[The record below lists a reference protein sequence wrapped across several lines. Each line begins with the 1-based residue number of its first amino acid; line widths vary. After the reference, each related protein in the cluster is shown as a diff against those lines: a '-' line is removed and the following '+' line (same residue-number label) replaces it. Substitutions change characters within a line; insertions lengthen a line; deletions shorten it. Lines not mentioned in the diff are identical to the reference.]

1 MAITVT
7 ISGANGNVINLDSDV
22 TKRDESAVTQLQND
36 INNGIATGKAQA
48 FDIGTASGNPD
59 VPTGVTPVGII
70 TEAGMYQLPSAYDY
84 IVVADGTDAQSGSV
98 VLNNNGFNNNFVD
111 VLAGRKS
118 GIVYNAGNESGQI
131 VNTSGN
137 LSFNGADQTGAWTI
151 YTGNGDATIATTNGN
166 NRINTGTGKNTIQLG
181 TGVNS
186 LYLQGEDT
194 ITGASNYQSVTVNG
208 SNSDI
213 TLGDGAL
220 VLDGGNGSKNK
231 LSIGKDSTITGGV
244 DGQVTFNNGGQNTYQ
259 GGTDS
264 TINASGAD
272 AYVRVVHGDGNTYA
286 IDGKATFLNSFN
298 KTSITISGEMAAF
311 GAQGS
316 DYTVNASGN
325 STGLFV
331 ADIGNETLNAS
342 GSTVGLSIYANT
354 VSGATSNFVAT
365 GGSGNDVMVGGT
377 GNSTFTGGAGD
388 NYFMFDKNNSENGNT
403 VIKDFAHAGSS
414 NKIAIYNF
422 GLDTNSLA
430 ELLHNS
436 QNDAQGSAVLNLN
449 GHSITVEG
457 VSVADLTVNQFDV
470 GNPSVK
476 TA

>member
-7 ISGANGNVINLDSDV
+7 ISGANGSIISLGNDV
-22 TKRDESAVTQLQND
+22 SRRDEDAVTQLQND
-36 INNGIATGKAQA
+36 INNSVATGKAQV
-48 FDIGTASGNPD
+48 FDLGTASGNPD
-59 VPTGVTPVGII
+59 VAAGVTPVGVI
-70 TEAGMYQLPSAYDY
+70 TEAGVYQLPSAYDY
-84 IVVADGTDAQSGSV
+84 VVVADDTSTQSGAV
-98 VLNNNGFNNNFVD
+98 VLNNNGFNSNFVD

-118 GIVYNAGNESGQI
+118 GTTYNAGQESGQI

-137 LSFNGADQTGAWTI
+137 LNFNGVGQTGAWTI

-194 ITGASNYQSVTVNG
+194 VSGTSSYQSVTVNG

-213 TLGDGAL
+213 NIGDAGY
-220 VLDGGNGSKNK
+220 VMDGGNGRGNK
-231 LSIGKDSTITGGV
+231 VSTGKDSTITGGFE
-244 DGQVTFNNGGQNTYQ
+244 GQATFNNGGQNTYQ

-272 AYVRVVHGDGNTYA
+272 AYVRVVHGDANTYA
-286 IDGKATFLNSFN
+286 IDGKATFLNPFN
-298 KTSITISGEMAAF
+298 KTSITISGEMAVF
-311 GAQGS
+311 GARGS

-388 NYFMFDKNNSENGNT
+388 NYFMFDKNNSENGST

-457 VSVADLTVNQFDV
+457 VSVADLTVNQFDI

>member
-7 ISGANGNVINLDSDV
+7 ISGANGNTINLGNDV
-22 TKRDESAVTQLQND
+22 TLHDENAVTQLQND
-36 INNGIATGKAQA
+36 INNGVASGKAQV
-48 FDIGTASGNPD
+48 FDLGTASSNPD
-59 VPTGVTPVGII
+59 VAAGIVPVGVI
-70 TEAGMYQLPSAYDY
+70 TGAGVYQVPSAYEY
-84 IVVADGTDAQSGSV
+84 VVVADDTDTQSGAV
-98 VLNNNGFNNNFVD
+98 TLNNSGFNSNFVD

-118 GIVYNAGNESGQI
+118 GITYNADGESGQI

-137 LSFNGADQTGAWTI
+137 LNFNGAGQTGAWSI
-151 YTGNGDATIATTNGN
+151 YTGNGNATIATTNGN

-186 LYLQGEDT
+186 VYLQGQDT
-194 ITGASNYQSVTVNG
+194 VTGASNYQSVTVSG

-213 TLGDGAL
+213 NLGDHAL
-220 VLDGGNGSKNK
+220 VLDSGNGYNNK
-231 LSIGKDSTITGGV
+231 LSIGKDSTITGGSE
-244 DGQVTFNNGGQNTYQ
+244 GQVTFNNGGQNTYQ

-272 AYVRVVHGDGNTYA
+272 AYVRVVHGDGNTYG
-286 IDGKATFLNSFN
+286 IDGKATFLNPFN

-316 DYTVNASGN
+316 EYTVNAGGN
-325 STGLFV
+325 NTGLFV

-342 GSTVGLSIYANT
+342 SSTVGLSIYANT
-354 VSGATSNFVAT
+354 VSGAASNFVAT

-388 NYFMFDKNNSENGNT
+388 NFFMFDKNSSENGTT
-403 VIKDFAHAGSS
+403 VIKDFAHTGSN
-414 NKIAIYNF
+414 NKIALFNF
-422 GLDTNSLA
+422 GLDTNSLT

-436 QNDAQGSAVLNLN
+436 QNDAQGSAVLNLS

-457 VSVADLTVNQFDV
+457 VSISNLTVNQFDV
-470 GNPSVK
+470 GNPAVK